1 MKIKKIGG
9 ELNLKYLREDILREM
24 HLFKFN
30 VTTKGYKYLIDTIE
44 ICIKDENAIENLE
57 KNVFSILA
65 EKYKLDKKDKV
76 KWCINQVFE
85 TMLKNT
91 DMKIITEYFN
101 ISEKEKL
108 SVKNFIYTVVYKYLK
123 MISA

>member
-1 MKIKKIGG
+1 M
-9 ELNLKYLREDILREM
+9 KYLREDILREM